1 MKAEYSAFSFLIV
14 FLLFGCGVS
23 KKDYALME
31 KRLERVIKN
40 SDELEGENERLEGEN
55 ERLVKAT
62 DELHGLKSETN
73 RLRKEIDE
81 LKNQETFL
89 FAKASQLFNSG
100 DLFEA
105 LAAYTHFVRT
115 FPASTRLDSAK
126 FQMGEVRKQI
136 DIKLKQEQVKR
147 EEEAKQIAVK
157 LKQEQV
163 KREEEAQKERNLQK
177 KLRSGELTLNE
188 IHMILVPDSVDSKR
202 INDGGII
209 RIYGFTGDEVIK
221 LLGHPS
227 INTDGMTRNPDR
239 DDFASPSMT
248 WGHPG
253 KWMCFDPIL
262 NKKRPFYVFL
272 TKPGYRVIEKSLQRI
287 IKVEKLLPLRVY
299 AVSHSSFQPY

>member
-1 MKAEYSAFSFLIV
+1 MKAKCFSFSFLIV

-23 KKDYALME
+23 KKDYTQME
-31 KRLERVIKN
+31 KRLEWVIKN
-40 SDELEGENERLEGEN
+40 YDELEDKNERLEDKN
-55 ERLVKAT
+55 ERLIKGT
-62 DELHGLKSETN
+62 DELKSETN
-73 RLRKEIDE
+73 RLRNEIDK

-89 FAKASQLFNSG
+89 LAKASQLFNSG
-100 DLFEA
+100 DLSEA
-105 LAAYTHFVRT
+105 LAAYSHFVRT
-115 FPASTRLDSAK
+115 FPTSTRLDAAK
-126 FQMGEVRKQI
+126 VQMDQVRKQI

-147 EEEAKQIAVK
+147 EEEA
-157 LKQEQV
+157 QE
-163 KREEEAQKERNLQK
+163 ERNLQK

-188 IHMILVPDSVDSKR
+188 IHMILIPDSVDRKR
-202 INDGGII
+202 ISDGGIR
-209 RIYGFTGDEVIK
+209 RIYGFAGDEIIK

-227 INTDGMTRNPDR
+227 INTEGMTRNPDN
-239 DDFASPSMT
+239 DDRPTPSTT

-272 TKPGYRVIEKSLQRI
+272 TIPGFPVIEKSLQRI